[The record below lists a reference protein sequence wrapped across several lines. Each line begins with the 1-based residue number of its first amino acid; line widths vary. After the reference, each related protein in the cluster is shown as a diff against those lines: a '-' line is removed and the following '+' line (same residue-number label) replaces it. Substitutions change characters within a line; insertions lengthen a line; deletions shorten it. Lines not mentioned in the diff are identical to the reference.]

1 MKNSITLLALFLTF
15 SIFSQNKQTAK
26 LNSKEDKLEFKDKNF
41 DGIDVFFSIKDI
53 DIIKTITAN
62 EKFVTISNKNLSQ
75 IYTLGMPNIP
85 IISKLIEVPQDAE
98 IVFVIKSFDEQII
111 KLSDYGIINKI

>member
-15 SIFSQNKQTAK
+15 SIFSQNKQIDK

-75 IYTLGMPNIP
+75 IYTLGMP
-85 IISKLIEVPQDAE
+85 QDAE